1 MPEHKKQTDWE
12 CKQHP
17 TYLIL
22 AALLVSIVFSLSIC
36 AGEKTD
42 MSCQQPN
49 PSPSSSRSIKPSVSG
64 TRVIPQAVTASK
76 RSPGGEPESA
86 TDGDVNT
93 IWLAEY
99 FAPQWIQ
106 FDLGEP
112 TAVSEILLNVEQT
125 PEGPTLHKIYGGPAP
140 DNLKLL
146 GTLGGNTQSRQWLA
160 LKITAT
166 SVRYLKV
173 VTTKSPSWVAWR
185 EIEVYK

>member
-1 MPEHKKQTDWE
+1 MCEDKRQITGKSKHRPA
-12 CKQHP
+12 
-17 TYLIL
+17 YL
-22 AALLVSIVFSLSIC
+22 LLVVLLLSVIFSLTLS
-36 AGEKTD
+36 AGEKES
-42 MSCQQPN
+42 MPGQQPN
-49 PSPSSSRSIKPSVSG
+49 TSQSNSGSMKPSVFG

-76 RSPGGEPESA
+76 RSPGGEPEFA

-125 PEGPTLHKIYGGPAP
+125 PEGPTIHKIYGGPAP

-146 GTLGGNTQSRQWLA
+146 GTLGGNTQSGQWLA
-160 LKITAT
+160 LKITADN
-166 SVRYLKV
+166 VRYLKV
-173 VTTKSPSWVAWR
+173 VTTKSPSW
-185 EIEVYK
+185 